1 MGPLPDIDC
10 ESPVGTASP
19 VEIILPEIHHA
30 EHRWPVSLE
39 LLPSLFTGPQSF
51 AADYGHFLDAYMKCV
66 VDEFPD
72 MTEGRVGDDVR
83 REGLVIREEVVARL
97 DIGLDNID
105 GPGGNKKS
113 DLVGDATVPGTGLPD
128 IPFRKYGSQKL
139 DNHYPN
145 NT

>member
-10 ESPVGTASP
+10 ESPVGTASL
-19 VEIILPEIHHA
+19 VKVVLPEIHHA
-30 EHRWPVSLE
+30 EHRWPVPLE
-39 LLPSLFTGPQSF
+39 LLPSFFTGPQSF

-66 VDEFPD
+66 VNEFPD

-113 DLVGDATVPGTGLPD
+113 DLVGNATVPGARLPD
-128 IPFRKYGSQKL
+128 IMLWKHASQKFN
-139 DNHYPN
+139 NHYPN